1 QLIDRHESL
10 RTTFKVVDN
19 LPMQQVSK
27 AVPFEVEHH
36 TAKAAEVTQIIK
48 RFIRPFDLHQ
58 APLLRV
64 GLVKL
69 TESTE
74 SHLLMVDMH
83 HIITDGVSQ
92 GVLINDFKTLYERSE
107 LPPLR
112 LHYKDYAE
120 WQQSPEQQ
128 ERIAAQR
135 SFWMELYSEE
145 VTPLDLPTDYER
157 PLVTRHE
164 GDTYE
169 FGLGKE
175 ETQQLKSLA
184 ERTGV
189 TMYTVMLS
197 VFTVMLSKLGNQ
209 EDIVV
214 GTPVAGRQHADLE
227 GVIGMF
233 VNTLPLRNRVAGGQR
248 FDAFLSEVQSGV
260 LACFEHQEYPYEEL
274 IDALRLERTLNR
286 HPLFDVMLAYQNF
299 EASSLELPDLTLSS
313 YSSAH
318 KVSKFDLV
326 MIVTEVDD
334 ELSLS
339 FGYSTEL
346 FKEETIKRFAHYFK
360 NLVKNVISTPSAH
373 LSALEVMGQKERRQL
388 LEDFNA
394 TTAEYPRDGSIVS
407 LFETQAQ
414 TTPENKAIIYEDKVL
429 NYQQTSELSNQIAHY
444 LIALG
449 VKSGD
454 LVGIM
459 VERDEHLVPLLFGIM
474 KSGAAYV
481 PIDPGYPEERKN
493 AIANDAGLKA
503 LISRSSYLESS
514 LANTIQVV
522 NLDAVMNDITSLAKS
537 SCDVHVSGQDLA
549 YVIYTSGSTG
559 RPKGVMIEH
568 HSVVNRILWM
578 QKEYPL
584 GAQDVL
590 LQKTPIV
597 FDVSVWELFWWSFT
611 GASLTVLGPGEEK
624 DAYAIIKTISEYH
637 VSIIHFV
644 PSMLQAFMSVTSK
657 GSHYEDLK
665 SLNQVFASGEALKA
679 EYVQIFG
686 KTLYR
691 HCSTRLI
698 NLYGPTEA
706 TVDVSSYECDFTH
719 ETSRIPIGKP
729 IDNIM
734 LYVMDRSGEIAPIGV
749 QGELCISGVGLARG
763 YINNDK
769 LTAQKFVNH
778 PVYPGRKMY
787 KTGDVVR
794 WLPDGNI
801 EFIGRKDDQIK
812 IRGFRIELGDIEHHL
827 LEHKQIN
834 TSVVAVKTRDTGPY
848 LIAYCVSNAVINA
861 DQLRQYLLK
870 KLPEYMVPAHYVFLK
885 ELPLTVNGKVNR
897 KALPFQEMT
906 AEEDYFGPSNEI
918 EAQLVELWSETLK
931 LEREVISVNKSFF
944 ELGGHSLLSMNAI
957 QDIHATFRILIPLKT
972 FFQLGKLN
980 EIARYIKI
988 MLEEEQQEEA
998 EFDSIEL

>member
-1 QLIDRHESL
+1 MKDLINKLKENDVEVDVVNSELQLNVPPGVDLDDLILEVKNNKQELIAYIQELRGEEKYEAIEPSESKSYYLTSSAQKRLYFLYQFDRDSLAYNMPQVVKLEGKLDRARLQAAFDQLIDRHESL

-27 AVPFEVEHH
+27 AVPFEVEYH

-145 VTPLDLPTDYER
+145 VTPLGLPTDYDR

-313 YSSAH
+313 YPSAH

-346 FKEETIKRFAHYFK
+346 FKEDTIKRFAHYFK

-394 TTAEYPRDGSIVS
+394 TKAEYPRDGSIVS

-493 AIANDAGLKA
+493 AIANDAGLK
-503 LISRSSYLESS
+503 E
-514 LANTIQVV
+514 
-522 NLDAVMNDITSLAKS
+522 
-537 SCDVHVSGQDLA
+537 
-549 YVIYTSGSTG
+549 
-559 RPKGVMIEH
+559 
-568 HSVVNRILWM
+568 
-578 QKEYPL
+578 
-584 GAQDVL
+584 
-590 LQKTPIV
+590 
-597 FDVSVWELFWWSFT
+597 
-611 GASLTVLGPGEEK
+611 
-624 DAYAIIKTISEYH
+624 
-637 VSIIHFV
+637 
-644 PSMLQAFMSVTSK
+644 
-657 GSHYEDLK
+657 
-665 SLNQVFASGEALKA
+665 
-679 EYVQIFG
+679 
-686 KTLYR
+686 
-691 HCSTRLI
+691 
-698 NLYGPTEA
+698 
-706 TVDVSSYECDFTH
+706 
-719 ETSRIPIGKP
+719 
-729 IDNIM
+729 
-734 LYVMDRSGEIAPIGV
+734 
-749 QGELCISGVGLARG
+749 
-763 YINNDK
+763 
-769 LTAQKFVNH
+769 
-778 PVYPGRKMY
+778 
-787 KTGDVVR
+787 
-794 WLPDGNI
+794 
-801 EFIGRKDDQIK
+801 IGRASC
-812 IRGFRIELGDIEHHL
+812 R
-827 LEHKQIN
+827 
-834 TSVVAVKTRDTGPY
+834 
-848 LIAYCVSNAVINA
+848 
-861 DQLRQYLLK
+861 
-870 KLPEYMVPAHYVFLK
+870 
-885 ELPLTVNGKVNR
+885 
-897 KALPFQEMT
+897 
-906 AEEDYFGPSNEI
+906 
-918 EAQLVELWSETLK
+918 
-931 LEREVISVNKSFF
+931 ERV
-944 ELGGHSLLSMNAI
+944 
-957 QDIHATFRILIPLKT
+957 
-972 FFQLGKLN
+972 
-980 EIARYIKI
+980 
-988 MLEEEQQEEA
+988 
-998 EFDSIEL
+998 